1 MESVIVAFEHEKACM
16 RIKEILESGGAASCL
31 VCRSAAEV
39 KRAVYQQHV
48 GAILCGY
55 KFPDQSAQDLFDD
68 LPPSCAMLMIAP
80 QSMLELVGNQD
91 IFRLPLP
98 VSRGDLLAS
107 TRMLLQ
113 VSHRLERQERPR
125 RTEAEQAVVERA
137 KAMLM
142 ASRGMSEEQAH
153 RYLQKRSMDAGSRLA
168 QTARAVLEEG

>member
-16 RIKEILESGGAASCL
+16 RIKEILESGGVASCL
-31 VCRSAAEV
+31 LCRSAAEV
-39 KRAVYQQHV
+39 KRTVYQQRV

-113 VSHRLERQERPR
+113 VSRRLERQERPR

-142 ASRGMSEEQAH
+142 ASRGISEEQAH
-153 RYLQKRSMDAGSRLA
+153 RYLQKRSMDTGSRLA
-168 QTARAVLEEG
+168 QTARAVLEEA